1 MSDNQVELLLQIVQN
16 QNTRIDNLTQTV
28 TTLFTMLENQQ
39 KALEGHQGL
48 LEEIEV
54 LLNRL
59 PNKDMKVTFN

>member
-39 KALEGHQGL
+39 KALEGHQGV

>member
-16 QNTRIDNLTQTV
+16 QNTRIDNLTRTV

-39 KALEGHQGL
+39 KALEGHQGV

>member
-54 LLNRL
+54 LLNKL

>member
-16 QNTRIDNLTQTV
+16 QNIRIDNLTQTV

-39 KALEGHQGL
+39 KALEGHQGV

>member
-1 MSDNQVELLLQIVQN
+1 MSDNQIELLLQIVQN
-16 QNTRIDNLTQTV
+16 QNIRIDNLTQTV

-39 KALEGHQGL
+39 KALEGHQGV